1 MRSAAVSAVQQ
12 KPMNSTPFPG
22 HIAAQPGILQRS
34 WWHLKDHV
42 VPHPR
47 NHYQPHLL
55 HHRSL
60 AAFSVL
66 LLTIKIFSFAAIEF
80 TPGVTVTA
88 SAITQAT
95 VLDLTNKAR
104 TANNANALTYN
115 ATLERAAQAKANDML
130 ARQYFAHNTPDG
142 KTPWTFFEAV
152 GYKYLSA
159 GENLAVHFSDVEPL
173 QDAWMNSPGH
183 RANILNSSFKEMGV
197 GIAKGT
203 FEGHDSIFVVEE
215 FGNPAGGVTQA
226 KPAAESTVVHQ
237 TAPVQPVVQPTPPAQ
252 PVVNKLIKP
261 NTAAAAPVEPSKKVA
276 PKPVAE
282 TTVTVPTQPVVL
294 AIQQTSIVTSGE
306 SLVVSAQ
313 TSKNVAK
320 LMLVYGQKSQF
331 FKPHSDGSWSVSIP
345 IKTAQAAEGLAVQAF
360 DLQGNQVKQQLA
372 SVAATFNDRYIVP
385 GTVDSAS
392 VTVLGQK
399 LPVKPLEQKAYL
411 GIIALLL
418 TGLVIA
424 VAVHRHVQHIRLV
437 ANTAFVVMFATML
450 LLF

>member
-1 MRSAAVSAVQQ
+1 
-12 KPMNSTPFPG
+12 MNSTFFTES
-22 HIAAQPGILQRS
+22 IALPASVLRRS
-34 WWHLKDHV
+34 WWHVKDHV

-88 SAITQAT
+88 SAITQST

-104 TANNANALTYN
+104 AASNIAALTYN
-115 ATLERAAQAKANDML
+115 LTLERAAQAKANDML
-130 ARQYFAHNTPDG
+130 ARQYFSHNTPDG
-142 KTPWTFFEAV
+142 RTPWTFFEAA
-152 GYKYLSA
+152 GYKYLNA
-159 GENLAVHFSDVEPL
+159 GENLAVHFSDAEPL

-215 FGNPAGGVTQA
+215 FGNPAGGVAQA
-226 KPAAESTVVHQ
+226 KPAAEPAAVRQ
-237 TAPVQPVVQPTPPAQ
+237 AAPAPVPVIVQQNPPAQ
-252 PVVNKLIKP
+252 PATNKLIKP
-261 NTAAAAPVEPSKKVA
+261 NTAAAAPLETTQKAVE
-276 PKPVAE
+276 KPVAE
-282 TTVTVPTQPVVL
+282 TTVTEPAPPVAL
-294 AIQQTSIVTSGE
+294 AIEQTLIATSGE
-306 SLVVSAQ
+306 NLLVSAL

-331 FKPHSDGSWSVSIP
+331 FKPHADGSWSVSIP
-345 IKTAQAAEGLAVQAF
+345 VKTAQAAEGLTVKAF
-360 DLQGNQVKQQLA
+360 DLQGNEVKQQLA
-372 SVAATFNDRYIVP
+372 SVAATFNDRYVTA
-385 GTVDSAS
+385 GAVDSAY